1 VCPNLLTIKSP
12 KVFAI
17 PSLDNE
23 TIVITNGTDTKYTNV
38 IEVKNLGT
46 FQMSVDYTSSDLKWT
61 NPNTNLVEL
70 ITGTVT
76 SPPFTL

>member
-1 VCPNLLTIKSP
+1 V
-12 KVFAI
+12 VAI
-17 PSLDNE
+17 PSLDSQ

-38 IEVKNLGT
+38 IEVKNIGT
-46 FQMSVDYTSSDLKWT
+46 FKMSVDYTSDDLKWT